1 MAQWLPLQL
10 PALPPVGILAYLSS
24 KSLEDLGT
32 YGKYEK
38 VQSYEVLIQEG
49 MPQTRLY
56 ILVEG
61 SLQISGMSS
70 GQEIVYC
77 KIEPGE
83 CLGEV
88 CLFEE
93 GPASATVRAVTESIL
108 WSLDI
113 NELIQ
118 YLSEHLGGGGALL
131 MGIARCLSHRLR
143 SANQQVAASHHQQ
156 ETHVNFSAKTA
167 PLRVVG
173 AQPEKSFLTKLTL
186 KLKRAEEPKT
196 TISTDI
202 KL

>member
-24 KSLEDLGT
+24 KSLVDLGG

-38 VQSYEVLIQEG
+38 IADQELLIQEG
-49 MPQTRLY
+49 AIQTRLY

-70 GQEIVYC
+70 GKEIIYC

-93 GPASATVRAVTESIL
+93 GTASATVRSIGESIL

-113 NELIQ
+113 HELIK

-143 SANQQVAASHHQQ
+143 SANQQVSDSHHD
-156 ETHVNFSAKTA
+156 EVKINFSDKTT
-167 PLRVVG
+167 PLRANAPQV
-173 AQPEKSFLTKLTL
+173 EHSFLEKLSL
-186 KLKRAEEPKT
+186 KLKRVEEPKNK
-196 TISTDI
+196 ISKDI

>member
-1 MAQWLPLQL
+1 MAEYLPLQL

-24 KSLEDLGT
+24 KSLSDLGA

-38 VQSYEVLIQEG
+38 AIDQELLIQEG

-70 GQEIVYC
+70 GKEIPYC

-88 CLFEE
+88 CLFEA
-93 GPASATVRAVTESIL
+93 GYASATVRSIGESIL

-113 NELIQ
+113 NELIL
-118 YLSEHLGGGGALL
+118 YLTEHLGGGGALL

-143 SANQQVAASHHQQ
+143 SANQQIAASHHS
-156 ETHVNFSAKTA
+156 ESKEIFHTKTT
-167 PLRVVG
+167 PLR
-173 AQPEKSFLTKLTL
+173 ADSPQIERSFLEKLSL
-186 KLKRAEEPKT
+186 KLKGVEDGKSK
-196 TISTDI
+196 ISKDI

>member
-24 KSLEDLGT
+24 KSLVDLGG

-38 VQSYEVLIQEG
+38 ISDQELLIQEG
-49 MPQTRLY
+49 AVQTRLY

-70 GQEIVYC
+70 GKEIIYC

-93 GPASATVRAVTESIL
+93 GTASATVCSIGESIL

-113 NELIQ
+113 HELIK

-143 SANQQVAASHHQQ
+143 SANQQVSDSHHD
-156 ETHVNFSAKTA
+156 EVKINFSDKTT
-167 PLRVVG
+167 PLRANAPQAG
-173 AQPEKSFLTKLTL
+173 PSFLEKLSL
-186 KLKRAEEPKT
+186 KLKRVEEPKNK
-196 TISTDI
+196 ISKDI